1 MADIRTNFAGLMLQ
15 SPVIAGSCGLTADAG
30 KLREIEEN
38 GAGAVI
44 LKSVFEEQMRMDVR
58 EMTGNS
64 DSPEE
69 EDYLRNYVRANTL
82 QHYIGLVKA
91 AKAQVS
97 IPVIASIN
105 CIADGEWVSFA
116 KELEQAGADALEL
129 NIFALPLDEFKES
142 GETENVYYS
151 IVKHL
156 RSQVRLPLIVK
167 ISHYFTNLVTFVSKL
182 KAYGADAVT
191 LFNRF
196 YEPDID
202 IERLSV
208 GVASVFSN
216 PSDLRA
222 TLRWTGILAGKDPQ
236 LQISASTGVHSG
248 EAVVKM
254 LLAGATTVRENLA
267 EASGYGVYLVDS
279 FAQDGDPDGV
289 FTYFSTGEWH
299 AYEETGRVF
308 PPLYYEGKDI
318 NRADEHYIYKLEK
331 EAVAVISKAGGGT
344 LCESFSGCVPMIL
357 TESAARHEEMNKMK
371 WIRQGFGISF
381 EEWSQG
387 GFSRKPLEEC
397 YQRLH
402 TRIGQAQKVLFQ
414 EIRKWACN

>member
-1 MADIRTNFAGLMLQ
+1 MEFSI
-15 SPVIAGSCGLTADAG
+15 LTSGIGFGTYIPAVVLAQQL
-30 KLREIEEN
+30 KST
-38 GAGAVI
+38 GAGVSVDI
-44 LKSVFEEQMRMDVR
+44 LEKLFLDEKKDR
-58 EMTGNS
+58 
-64 DSPEE
+64 
-69 EDYLRNYVRANTL
+69 
-82 QHYIGLVKA
+82 LVENQKRYHDDFNA
-91 AKAQVS
+91 AKVAMRIPAMKQQGNYDEERIQKLLWQWDVKGTQFFIVFSGSWQDILAEYGRTPKTHIYCVHMDCVVS
-97 IPVIASIN
+97 PSWKGFSLDHEGEAWLIGKG
-105 CIADGEWVSFA
+105 DGFPETV
-116 KELEQAGADALEL
+116 LYPEQQ
-129 NIFALPLDEFKES
+129 LPLDKR
-142 GETENVYYS
+142 GN
-151 IVKHL
+151 
-156 RSQVRLPLIVK
+156 RL
-167 ISHYFTNLVTFVSKL
+167 LVHGGGWGL
-182 KAYGADAVT
+182 G
-191 LFNRF
+191 
-196 YEPDID
+196 
-202 IERLSV
+202 LS
-208 GVASVFSN
+208 
-216 PSDLRA
+216 
-222 TLRWTGILAGKDPQ
+222 
-236 LQISASTGVHSG
+236 
-248 EAVVKM
+248 
-254 LLAGATTVRENLA
+254 TVRENLA

-279 FAQDGDPDGV
+279 FAQDGDPEGV